1 MGLFDKMRKASSSNI
16 VSEPIANEVQ
26 QSSPVAK
33 IDNNTNIVDLVN
45 VTKIFGSGKNE
56 FKLFDNLNFSIP
68 DFKDEGQ
75 FISILGASG
84 CGKSQLMHLIS
95 GLQTPTSG
103 DVIIN
108 GLPKKEN
115 QSFPMVF
122 QQYSSFPWLN
132 VIDNVCL
139 PLKLRGVSKKERYE
153 RAFKIIETVGLKG
166 HEYKWTNGLSGGQ
179 QQRVAI
185 ARCLIESSPI
195 IMLDEASSALD
206 IKTKRELQELLLDIY
221 NKSEHDQTF
230 ISVTHNIEEAVYL
243 SNQIYIMQANPGR
256 VHTTLDIDLGKNRDH
271 NIRSSEKFIRYVQQI
286 TDIMDSF

>member
-1 MGLFDKMRKASSSNI
+1 MGLFNKMMKDSKETLDTSKPSEDIKPQEELLSN
-16 VSEPIANEVQ
+16 
-26 QSSPVAK
+26 
-33 IDNNTNIVDLVN
+33 NIVDLVN
-45 VTKIFGSGKNE
+45 INKVFGSGKNE

-95 GLQTPTSG
+95 GLQKPTSG

-108 GLPKKEN
+108 GKPKKDN

-132 VIDNVCL
+132 VIDNVSL
-139 PLKLRGVSKKERYE
+139 PLKLRGISKKERYE
-153 RAFKIIETVGLKG
+153 RALKIIETVGLNG

-206 IKTKRELQELLLDIY
+206 IKTKRGLQELLLDIY
-221 NKSEHDQTF
+221 YKSEYDQTF

-243 SNQIYIMQANPGR
+243 SNRIYIMQANPGR
-256 VHTTLDIDLGKNRDH
+256 VHTIMDIDLGKHRDH
-271 NIRSSEKFIRYVQQI
+271 NTRSTEKFIRYVQQI
-286 TDIMDSF
+286 TDIMDSL